1 MDITPTL
8 EHQDPPVPTRTR
20 RRFGLLGAVFGTLLV
35 VLVARFA
42 TSDLTMFESVGERA
56 CQGSLC
62 AERVH
67 SPDLLLVP
75 GHREVR
81 VGHEIDG
88 SVQGRFY
95 AAEDPFGEY
104 SDVKIVWTDAGVSLS
119 DQAATL
125 TWDTK
130 TLAGLDD

>member
-1 MDITPTL
+1 MVTTI
-8 EHQDPPVPTRTR
+8 
-20 RRFGLLGAVFGTLLV
+20 FGTLLV
-35 VLVARFA
+35 VLVSRFA
-42 TSDLTMFESVGERA
+42 TSDLTLFESVGERA

-104 SDVKIVWTDAGVSLS
+104 SDVKIVWTGTGVSLS

-125 TWDTK
+125 SWDAK
-130 TLAGLDD
+130 TLSRLDD